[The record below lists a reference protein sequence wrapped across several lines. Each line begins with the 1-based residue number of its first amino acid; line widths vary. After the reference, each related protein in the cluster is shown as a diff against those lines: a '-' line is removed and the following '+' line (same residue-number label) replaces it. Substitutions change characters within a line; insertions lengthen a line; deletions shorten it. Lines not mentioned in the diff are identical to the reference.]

1 MQKNDNKEVVQ
12 NDLKNFQLQINR
24 KNICAATNR
33 PQKEVYP
40 IF

>member
-1 MQKNDNKEVVQ
+1 MQKDEQ
-12 NDLKNFQLQINR
+12 NDLKNLELLNR

-33 PQKEVYP
+33 PPKEVYP

>member
-1 MQKNDNKEVVQ
+1 MQKSYNSDIVQ
-12 NDLKNFQLQINR
+12 NDLKNLQLQINR
-24 KNICAATNR
+24 KNICAPTNR